1 MKISNTLMNLGR
13 VVAYHPNLKK
23 ITNSTTATI
32 LLCQLLYWTPKSK
45 DGWIWKTVDEIEEET
60 GLTQY
65 EQKTARESLIEE
77 GLIFFEFKRL
87 DHTSRYFVNQ
97 KKLDALWEKVF
108 GKEEAEKPQ
117 PTVDT
122 QAQFEEL
129 FGKAPE
135 QLKVS
140 ASRVAPEKK
149 GDAVDAMIAYSTSP
163 VALKIEKMKEIRE
176 QLETKLDIICD
187 DAKWNKFIE
196 FAYTRQEK
204 YSEPVDVF
212 INYALREGFHPI
224 YWTPEKCKTVYPQA
238 FKKDTSNEPV
248 ADFVEKLPD
257 IKEEEYAPMPKS
269 IGRQRSLE

>member
-1 MKISNTLMNLGR
+1 MKISNTLINLGR

-65 EQKTARESLIEE
+65 EQKTARDSLIEQ

-97 KKLDALWEKVF
+97 KKLDVMWETHF
-108 GKEEAEKPQ
+108 GKEEPEKPAYDSQ
-117 PTVDT
+117 VE
-122 QAQFEEL
+122 FEEL

-135 QLKVS
+135 KTS
-140 ASRVAPEKK
+140 ASQTRVAPEKK
-149 GDAVDAMIAYSTSP
+149 GDIVDGMLAMSTHPAV
-163 VALKIEKMKEIRE
+163 LKTTKMKEIKE
-176 QLETKLDIICD
+176 QLEVKLHINCD
-187 DAKWNKFIE
+187 NAKWTQFIE
-196 FAYTRQEK
+196 FAYGRQERHD
-204 YSEPVDVF
+204 EPVDIF
-212 INYALREGFHPI
+212 INYALKEGFNPI

-238 FKKDTSNEPV
+238 FIKDTTSEPI
-248 ADFVEKLPD
+248 ADFVEKLPE
-257 IKEEEYAPMPKS
+257 IKEEEYAPMPKG
-269 IGRQRSLE
+269 IGRQRNLE